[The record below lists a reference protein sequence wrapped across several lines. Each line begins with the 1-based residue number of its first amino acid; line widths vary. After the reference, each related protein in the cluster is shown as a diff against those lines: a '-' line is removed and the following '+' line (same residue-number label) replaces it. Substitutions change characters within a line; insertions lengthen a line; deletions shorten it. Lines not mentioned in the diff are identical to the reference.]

1 LKQRYKRNAFDYDTA
16 LYHDNSRNMT
26 ENVFDLAESI
36 SHNNTSHLM
45 TWLADVIAEGT
56 ELQHGG

>member
-1 LKQRYKRNAFDYDTA
+1 
-16 LYHDNSRNMT
+16 MT